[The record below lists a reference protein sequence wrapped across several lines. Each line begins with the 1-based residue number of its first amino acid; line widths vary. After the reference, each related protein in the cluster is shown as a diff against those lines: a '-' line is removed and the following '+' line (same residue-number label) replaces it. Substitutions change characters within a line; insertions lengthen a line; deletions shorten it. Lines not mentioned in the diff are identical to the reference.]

1 MTEETRQDGND
12 SQAIPV
18 ADAETSPAPV
28 PSAFSRRPFLDRLL
42 GAFSLVLPLVLYYI
56 TTCPVVYFGDAGEL
70 TAAAY
75 RWGVAHPPGYPAYII
90 SLAIFLRLPLSWLAP
105 RGQFLQPI
113 AWQANF
119 LSAVFGAL
127 TIWIV
132 YLIVLRLVRKPF
144 LALAAAL
151 LVATGRTLWSQTG
164 IAEVYTLNAFLSAL
178 MVLLAVVQSE
188 KPAGSMGRIVFLR
201 LGSLVWGLMLS
212 NHHESAFFFPL
223 WLTMLYL
230 ALLPSIEKRRPAL
243 PHVRI
248 ILDAV
253 LFLGL
258 GLLPYLY
265 LPIAASMHPPLNWG
279 DPSNLPNFIKV
290 LTRAEYRHVKAL
302 IKGDLVTSRD
312 IFLGFRHWTRV
323 QYLSPLLVLAI
334 PGFGSIFKRSPHRPV
349 LIATALSIF
358 LLSAAFIVYF
368 AGIDRSSM
376 FFLEVYFIP
385 WYIALG
391 VLVTVGAELIASFAE
406 SRSRVRGSIWAV
418 GACLLVLVEALLGFQ
433 GNFKT
438 CDMRDNIAGYVYSHD
453 VIATLPSPPQRNVL
467 ITGGD
472 EIFLFWYWKWVEG
485 TDKDVGV
492 IGMDALGTCHSWFW
506 DDLKRDQP
514 DLVLPCDSGLDRT
527 YSGDELRNKLLETLM
542 RENRGTYRFWMTSW
556 DPVFDPVIYDG
567 PWHMVLDGPVLELER
582 DSEGNMTDYP
592 RASAPE
598 NVYLFRSLLGVSRV
612 GLAPFEEE
620 IYNRY
625 AAACYN
631 LAVYFTREDM
641 PDRAIEFTGLCLQFV
656 PDYSPGPRMRS
667 PIELLVANLYK
678 AGDLPRATEI
688 LTDLLRQEPSNSL
701 YHAAMAEIHLTR
713 GDTDSALRELEIA
726 VRLDP
731 RNDLIRAIYED
742 LKEKKDDSP
751 GN

>member
-1 MTEETRQDGND
+1 MTEETRQDGDD

-28 PSAFSRRPFLDRLL
+28 SPAPPRRPFLDRLL
-42 GAFSLVLPLVLYYI
+42 GALSLVLPLVLYYI
-56 TTCPVVYFGDAGEL
+56 TTCPVVYYGDAGEL

-90 SLAIFLRLPLSWLAP
+90 SLAVFLRLPLSWLAP

-144 LALAAAL
+144 LALVAAL

-164 IAEVYTLNAFLSAL
+164 IAEVYTLNAFLTSL
-178 MVLLAVVQSE
+178 VVLLAVVQSE

-201 LGSLVWGLMLS
+201 LGSFVWGLMLS

-230 ALLPSIEKRRPAL
+230 ALQPSMEKRRPAL
-243 PHVRI
+243 PHPRI
-248 ILDAV
+248 VLEAV

-265 LPIAASMHPPLNWG
+265 LPIAASMHPQLNWG
-279 DPSNLPNFIKV
+279 DPSNLRDFIKV
-290 LTRAEYRHVKAL
+290 LTREEYRHAKAL
-302 IKGDLVTSRD
+302 IKGDLVTSLG
-312 IFLGFRHWTRV
+312 IFLGFLRWTLI
-323 QYLSPLLVLAI
+323 QYLWPFLVLAI
-334 PGFGSIFKRSPHRPV
+334 PGFVSIFKRSPHRPA
-349 LIATALSIF
+349 LIATALSVF
-358 LLSAAFIVYF
+358 LMSAAFIVYF

-376 FFLEVYFIP
+376 FFLEVYYIP

-391 VLVTVGAELIASFAE
+391 VLIALGADSIAVHAKT
-406 SRSRVRGSIWAV
+406 RSIAGRSAWVAV
-418 GACLLVLVEALLGFQ
+418 PILLVLLATVLGFKL
-433 GNFKT
+433 NFAV

-467 ITGGD
+467 VTGGD

-506 DDLKRDQP
+506 DDLGRDQP
-514 DLVLPCDSGLDRT
+514 DLVLPCDSGMDRT
-527 YSGDELRNKLLETLM
+527 YSGDELRNKVLETLM

-556 DPVFDPVIYDG
+556 DPVLDPIVYDG

-582 DSEGNMTDYP
+582 DSERNMTDYP

-598 NVYLFRSLLGVSRV
+598 NQYLFRSLLEVSRV

-620 IYNRY
+620 IYDRY

-631 LAVYFTREDM
+631 LAVYFTRENM

-701 YHAAMAEIHLTR
+701 YHAAMAEIHLTK
-713 GDTDSALRELEIA
+713 GDKESALRELEIA
-726 VRLDP
+726 ISLDP
-731 RNDLIRAIYED
+731 RNDLIRAIYEG
-742 LKEKKDDSP
+742 LKQKEDDSG